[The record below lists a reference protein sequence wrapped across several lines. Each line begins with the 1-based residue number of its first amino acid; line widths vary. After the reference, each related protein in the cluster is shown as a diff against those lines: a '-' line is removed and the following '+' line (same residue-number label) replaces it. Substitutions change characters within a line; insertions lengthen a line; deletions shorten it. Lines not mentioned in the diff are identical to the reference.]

1 MQSLGSEV
9 GAKEPVMAQQDM
21 PLHLRDTAVATRLD
35 AQFEAIHLRLDALDR
50 RLEQRLAEIR
60 VKQEEDL
67 MLLKAMSCQLRGRV
81 ERVERRHSRTG

>member
-1 MQSLGSEV
+1 
-9 GAKEPVMAQQDM
+9 MAQQ
-21 PLHLRDTAVATRLD
+21 HLPSRLPDAETAARLD

-67 MLLKAMSCQLRGRV
+67 MLVKAMSCQLRGRV
-81 ERVERRHSRTG
+81 ERVERRHSRSG

>member
-1 MQSLGSEV
+1 
-9 GAKEPVMAQQDM
+9 MAQHGMSQSHIPESAM
-21 PLHLRDTAVATRLD
+21 AARLD
-35 AQFEAIHLRLDALDR
+35 AHFEAIHLRLDALDR

-81 ERVERRHSRTG
+81 ERVERRTARGG

>member
-1 MQSLGSEV
+1 
-9 GAKEPVMAQQDM
+9 MAQQSM
-21 PLHLRDTAVATRLD
+21 PPHPPDAAMAMRLD
-35 AQFEAIHLRLDALDR
+35 AQFESIHLRLDALDR

-81 ERVERRHSRTG
+81 ERVERRHSRSG